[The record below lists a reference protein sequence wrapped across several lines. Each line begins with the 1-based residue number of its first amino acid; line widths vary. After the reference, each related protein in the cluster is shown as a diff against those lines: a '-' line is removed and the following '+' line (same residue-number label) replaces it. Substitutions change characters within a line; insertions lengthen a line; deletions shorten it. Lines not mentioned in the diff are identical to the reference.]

1 MALIGADDAEVAI
14 EEAESDRSM
23 IVEGLEFGETP
34 VRRSTWGWKTGNKAR
49 EWRALTKSCS
59 VACMVCTLAED
70 VEFPRE
76 RRGPIELGCC
86 FVHTEPSPI
95 RLPPRMLRTCHS
107 VFNYCRGAGVIERGL
122 FSKIHSNSGRDVAPS
137 RGVVVECGSRVKR
150 QQDGLLLKF

>member
-49 EWRALTKSCS
+49 DWRAVTKSCS
-59 VACMVCTLAED
+59 VACRDCTLAED

-86 FVHTEPSPI
+86 FVHTETSPI

-122 FSKIHSNSGRDVAPS
+122 SG
-137 RGVVVECGSRVKR
+137 
-150 QQDGLLLKF
+150 KFTPIQGAT